1 MLSRVAENIFWMSR
15 YMERSNIHL
24 RNLQTLYIASQDGL
38 PVISWEN
45 ICKQYESGD
54 TKIDCSSAGEILQA
68 IVFDSSLDL
77 SLCNNILR
85 ARENARSAQDHITKE
100 LWQSLNDF
108 YHQMRS
114 PVLKAQIAEND
125 PITVFDQFI
134 KQCMHYYGTVDNSMY
149 RGEGFLFLRIG
160 GFIERALQTLLLLK
174 RQLLITDFSKP
185 EAVDA
190 VSWRYLLISLN
201 GYEYYLQTHA
211 GTLNAKSIYEQIMFE
226 ENFPNSVTYAI
237 QQIASFSKNL
247 KKSNL
252 EEQKDN
258 LEYVTGKTVAYLKY
272 NKPDDGIESQLE
284 FVSNLEAGI
293 HDIVQ
298 AFDKHYFKVAY

>member
-1 MLSRVAENIFWMSR
+1 MSR

-45 ICKQYESGD
+45 ICKEYQSGD
-54 TKIDCSSAGEILQA
+54 TVIDCSSAGEILQA

-174 RQLLITDFSKP
+174 RQLLISDFSKP

-190 VSWRYLLISLN
+190 VSWRYLLISLS
-201 GYEYYLQTHA
+201 GYEYYLRANA

-272 NKPDDGIESQLE
+272 NKPDDDIESQLE

>member
-1 MLSRVAENIFWMSR
+1 MSR

-54 TKIDCSSAGEILQA
+54 TVIDCTSAGEILQA

-108 YHQMRS
+108 YHQMRN
-114 PVLKAQIAEND
+114 PALKAQIANHD
-125 PITVFDQFI
+125 PMTVFDLFI
-134 KQCMHYYGTVDNSMY
+134 KQCMHYYGTVDNSMF
-149 RGEGFLFLRIG
+149 RGEGFYFLRIG
-160 GFIERALQTLLLLK
+160 GFIERALQCILLLK
-174 RQLLITDFSKP
+174 RQLLLSDISRP
-185 EAVDA
+185 EAVEA
-190 VSWRYLLISLN
+190 VSWRYLLISLS
-201 GYEYYLQTHA
+201 GYEYYLRANA
-211 GTLNAKSIYEQIMFE
+211 GSFNPELMFGQILYEE
-226 ENFPNSVTYAI
+226 HFPNSVAFALT
-237 QQIASFSKNL
+237 QISSFSKNL

-252 EEQKDN
+252 EEQKDTI
-258 LEYVTGKTVAYLKY
+258 EFMIGKTIALLKY
-272 NKPDDGIESQLE
+272 NKPGEDTASRLAFINQVET
-284 FVSNLEAGI
+284 GI
-293 HDIVQ
+293 HEIIQ
-298 AFDKHYFKVAY
+298 AFDRHYFKVAY